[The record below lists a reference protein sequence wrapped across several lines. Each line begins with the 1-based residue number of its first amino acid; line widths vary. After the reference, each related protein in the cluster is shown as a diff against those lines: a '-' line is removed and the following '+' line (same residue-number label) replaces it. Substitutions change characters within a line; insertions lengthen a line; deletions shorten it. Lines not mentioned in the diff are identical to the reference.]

1 MNHGQEPAPG
11 THHRRRGFA
20 WLLAVA
26 LVALIGSLLGGA
38 VTLIDAW
45 RRTYADVTTTAQ
57 ANVANPADT
66 GARPTR

>member
-1 MNHGQEPAPG
+1 MNYGQEPAFG
-11 THHRRRGFA
+11 TRRRRRGIS

-38 VTLIDAW
+38 VTLIDVL
-45 RRTYADVTTTAQ
+45 RRTSADATTTAQ
-57 ANVANPADT
+57 ANVANPADP